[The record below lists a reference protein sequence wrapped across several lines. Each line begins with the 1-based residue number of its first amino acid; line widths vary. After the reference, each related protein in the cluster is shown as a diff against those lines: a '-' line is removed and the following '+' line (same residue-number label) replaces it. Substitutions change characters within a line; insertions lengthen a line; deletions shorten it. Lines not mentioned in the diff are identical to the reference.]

1 MKLTEAVAR
10 DPEVMSGALCFKGT
24 RVPVYLLFDAL
35 KNGRSTTQFLT
46 SYSWLN
52 PDAVEAV
59 LSVSQSALEDLKL
72 AS

>member
-1 MKLTEAVAR
+1 MNLADAVAR
-10 DPEVMSGALCFKGT
+10 DPEIMSGELCFKGT
-24 RVPVYLLFDAL
+24 RVPVYMLFDAL
-35 KNGRSTTQFLT
+35 KNGSSTTQFLT

-59 LSVSQSALEDLKL
+59 LSVSQSAIEEFKL